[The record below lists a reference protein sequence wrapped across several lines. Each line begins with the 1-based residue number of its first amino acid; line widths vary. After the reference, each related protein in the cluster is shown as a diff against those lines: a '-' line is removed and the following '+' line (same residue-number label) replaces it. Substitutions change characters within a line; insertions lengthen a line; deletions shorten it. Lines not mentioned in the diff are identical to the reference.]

1 MILMVM
7 MAITAIT
14 VITTNYI
21 ILKQNIVMT
30 IIKQNITQQWNL
42 NSVLTQ

>member
-30 IIKQNITQQWNL
+30 IIK
-42 NSVLTQ
+42 